1 MRRRYPGFSGD
12 GLLLQSRL
20 VAEGSHVVEPVGKF
34 HDDHPDVIG
43 HGEDHLSHVL
53 GFLLLG
59 AAELH
64 LADFGNPVH
73 DVGGF
78 LAEEPFDLAQF
89 RARVLDGVVEET
101 GCHADHIHF
110 HLGEE
115 VSHLQGMGKVRL
127 PDRRTW
133 PWWTWRSRRTP
144 FR

>member
-1 MRRRYPGFSGD
+1 MK
-12 GLLLQSRL
+12 
-20 VAEGSHVVEPVGKF
+20 PVGKF

-64 LADFGNPVH
+64 LADLGDPVH

-89 RARVLDGVVEET
+89 RGRVLDGVVEET

-115 VSHLQGMGKVRL
+115 VSHLQGMGKVGLPGQAHLALVDLGGVHVGLFDEAHVRL
-127 PDRRTW
+127 RMVAEDLGGDVI
-133 PWWTWRSRRTP
+133 
-144 FR
+144 